1 MKGKNQMNNLFQNNY
16 ESENDRKL
24 DKKFSYNYQVIKS
37 MYPKASELPEDEVR
51 GIIRKYYQAPQGQ
64 EEQAIKNYISQKEP
78 EWQTKYFDEDDENKE
93 NTRGI
98 VDGFNSLKQIYQDYK
113 KYAPM
118 KINDKYKHAL
128 LNCRVAQRGPI
139 AEDLITN
146 LSRLKEFSDVY
157 ITKSNTAQESF
168 EDTQANTFGRSLGKF
183 NKNGNCEE
191 MVQQRYKRNF

>member
-1 MKGKNQMNNLFQNNY
+1 MRSLFGEDIY
-16 ESENDRKL
+16 ESDNDERL
-24 DKKFSYNYQVIKS
+24 DKKFSYNYQVIKR
-37 MYPKASELPEDEVR
+37 MYPKASELPEEEVR
-51 GIIRKYYQAPQGQ
+51 EIIRKYYQAPKGQ
-64 EEQAIKNYISQKEP
+64 EEQVIKDYIRQKEP

-98 VDGFNSLKQIYQDYK
+98 VDGFNSLKKIYQDYK

-128 LNCRVAQRGPI
+128 LNCRAAQRGPL
-139 AEDLITN
+139 AENLITN

-157 ITKSNTAQESF
+157 ITKSNTEQESF
-168 EDTQANTFGRSLGKF
+168 EDTQANTFGRSLGRF

>member
-1 MKGKNQMNNLFQNNY
+1 MRSLFGGDTY
-16 ESENDRKL
+16 ESDNDERL
-24 DKKFSYNYQVIKS
+24 DKKFSYNYQVIKRI
-37 MYPKASELPEDEVR
+37 YPKASELPEEEVR
-51 GIIRKYYQAPQGQ
+51 EIIRKYYQAPKGQ
-64 EEQAIKNYISQKEP
+64 EEQVIKDYISQKEP

-98 VDGFNSLKQIYQDYK
+98 VDGFNSLKKIYQDYK

-128 LNCRVAQRGPI
+128 LNCRAAQRGPL
-139 AEDLITN
+139 AENLITN

-157 ITKSNTAQESF
+157 ITKSNTEQESF
-168 EDTQANTFGRSLGKF
+168 EDTQANTFGRSLGRF

>member
-1 MKGKNQMNNLFQNNY
+1 MRSIFGGDTY
-16 ESENDRKL
+16 ESDNDERQ
-24 DKKFSYNYQVIKS
+24 DKKFSYNYQVIKR
-37 MYPKASELPEDEVR
+37 MYPKASELPEEEVR
-51 GIIRKYYQAPQGQ
+51 EIIRKYYQAPKGQ
-64 EEQAIKNYISQKEP
+64 EEQVIKDYISQREP

-98 VDGFNSLKQIYQDYK
+98 VDGFNSLKKIYQDYK

-128 LNCRVAQRGPI
+128 LNCRAAQRGPL
-139 AEDLITN
+139 AENLITN

-157 ITKSNTAQESF
+157 ITKSNTEQESF
-168 EDTQANTFGRSLGKF
+168 EDTQTNTFGRSLGRF

>member
-1 MKGKNQMNNLFQNNY
+1 MRSLFGGDTY
-16 ESENDRKL
+16 ESDNDERL
-24 DKKFSYNYQVIKS
+24 DKKFSYNYQVIKR
-37 MYPKASELPEDEVR
+37 MYPKASELPEEEVR
-51 GIIRKYYQAPQGQ
+51 GIIQKYYQAPKGQ

-128 LNCRVAQRGPI
+128 LNCRAAQRGPL
-139 AEDLITN
+139 AENLITN

-157 ITKSNTAQESF
+157 ITKSNTEQESF
-168 EDTQANTFGRSLGKF
+168 EDTQANTFGRSLGRF